1 MVDFL
6 DIFLNLLMTLFYWHF
21 ARVAYSFYLDL
32 SGQPAQGQSPGE
44 PPQGNVRVRGGFFLV
59 FCCCCLC
66 VCGCVCVCA
75 RARVCVSRAPVPLG
89 SAVAAG
95 SCARR
100 LKARGG
106 LGLGRVRIGRVL
118 SAERAATR

>member
-66 VCGCVCVCA
+66 VGGCVCVCVRA
-75 RARVCVSRAPVPLG
+75 RACVFLVPPCLWVLQWPRVHAHGASMRGEGWGWGACG
-89 SAVAAG
+89 SVG
-95 SCARR
+95 C
-100 LKARGG
+100 
-106 LGLGRVRIGRVL
+106 
-118 SAERAATR
+118 